1 MSVAASPDTG
11 TVSDTEV
18 AGSVKVPTVGAAT
31 SGKVMVVLAVRADEI
46 LPAASLAQAY
56 AVLRP
61 SAEKV
66 KLVGAVA
73 DQPVAVAAGA
83 VALSV
88 IR

>member
-1 MSVAASPDTG
+1 MSVAARPDTG
-11 TVSDTEV
+11 TVSVVAV

-31 SGKVMVVLAVRADEI
+31 SGRVMVTVAVRADET

-56 AVLRP
+56 AVLLP
-61 SAEKV
+61 SLEKM

-73 DQPVAVAAGA
+73 DQPVALAAGA

>member
-11 TVSDTEV
+11 TVSEV
-18 AGSVKVPTVGAAT
+18 AVAGRVKAPTVGAAT
-31 SGKVMVVLAVRADEI
+31 SGRVMVTVAVRADET

-56 AVLRP
+56 AVLAP
-61 SAEKV
+61 SPEKV
-66 KLVGAVA
+66 KLAGAVA
-73 DQPVAVAAGA
+73 DQPVALAAGA